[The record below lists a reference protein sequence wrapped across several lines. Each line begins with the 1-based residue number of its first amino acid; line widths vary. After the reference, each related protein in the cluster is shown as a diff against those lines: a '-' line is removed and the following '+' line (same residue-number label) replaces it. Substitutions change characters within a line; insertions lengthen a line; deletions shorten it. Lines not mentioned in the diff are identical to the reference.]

1 MEKEVIMKIEK
12 NSKPLPAITSGEERA
27 RAPTVNPAGSTQ
39 STGTS
44 VHLGATSAQLQ
55 KMESSMANTPLVDAA
70 KVADIKQAIS
80 EGRFQVN
87 SSAVA
92 DGLIQTVKDL
102 ISSHKT

>member
-1 MEKEVIMKIEK
+1 MKIGK
-12 NSKPLPAITSGEERA
+12 NSKPLPTTTPGAA
-27 RAPTVNPAGSTQ
+27 RAPTASPAGGTQ
-39 STGTS
+39 STSTS
-44 VHLGATSAQLQ
+44 VHLGATTAQLQ

-102 ISSHKT
+102 INSHKT

>member
-1 MEKEVIMKIEK
+1 MKIEK
-12 NSKPLPAITSGEERA
+12 NSKPLPTATSGEERA
-27 RAPTVNPAGSTQ
+27 RAPTTASPAGSTQ
-39 STGTS
+39 STATS

>member
-1 MEKEVIMKIEK
+1 MKIEK
-12 NSKPLPAITSGEERA
+12 NSKPLPTVTSGEERA
-27 RAPTVNPAGSTQ
+27 RAPAASSAGSTQ
-39 STGTS
+39 STATS

-55 KMESSMANTPLVDAA
+55 KMESSMANTPLVNAA
-70 KVADIKQAIS
+70 KVEDIKQAIS

>member
-1 MEKEVIMKIEK
+1 MKIGK
-12 NSKPLPAITSGEERA
+12 NSKPLPTATPGAA
-27 RAPTVNPAGSTQ
+27 RAPTANSAGSTQ
-39 STGTS
+39 STSTS
-44 VHLGATSAQLQ
+44 VHLGATTAQLQ

-87 SSAVA
+87 SAAVA
-92 DGLIQTVKDL
+92 DGLIQTVKEL

>member
-1 MEKEVIMKIEK
+1 MKIEK
-12 NSKPLPAITSGEERA
+12 NSKPLPTITPGEERA
-27 RAPTVNPAGSTQ
+27 RAPTASPVSSTQ
-39 STGTS
+39 STVTS

-92 DGLIQTVKDL
+92 DGLIQTVQDL

>member
-1 MEKEVIMKIEK
+1 M
-12 NSKPLPAITSGEERA
+12 PTAASGEERA
-27 RAPTVNPAGSTQ
+27 RAPTASPADSTQ
-39 STGTS
+39 STATS

-55 KMESSMANTPLVDAA
+55 KMESSMANAPLVDAA
-70 KVADIKQAIS
+70 KVAEIKQAIS
-80 EGRFQVN
+80 DGRFQVN

>member
-1 MEKEVIMKIEK
+1 MDKEVIMKIEK
-12 NSKPLPAITSGEERA
+12 NSKPLPTATPGEERA
-27 RAPTVNPAGSTQ
+27 RAPTANSAGNTQ
-39 STGTS
+39 STATS

-55 KMESSMANTPLVDAA
+55 KMESSMANTPLVNAA
-70 KVADIKQAIS
+70 KVEDIKQAIS

-102 ISSHKT
+102 ISSHKI

>member
-1 MEKEVIMKIEK
+1 MKIEK
-12 NSKPLPAITSGEERA
+12 NSKPLPTATPGEERA
-27 RAPTVNPAGSTQ
+27 RAPTANSAGNTQ
-39 STGTS
+39 STATS

-55 KMESSMANTPLVDAA
+55 KMESSMANTPLVNAA
-70 KVADIKQAIS
+70 KVEDIKQAIS

-102 ISSHKT
+102 ISSHKI

>member
-1 MEKEVIMKIEK
+1 MEKKVTMKIGK
-12 NSKPLPAITSGEERA
+12 NSKPLPTTTTPGAA
-27 RAPTVNPAGSTQ
+27 RAPTASPAGSTQ
-39 STGTS
+39 STATS
-44 VHLGATSAQLQ
+44 VHLGATTAQLQ